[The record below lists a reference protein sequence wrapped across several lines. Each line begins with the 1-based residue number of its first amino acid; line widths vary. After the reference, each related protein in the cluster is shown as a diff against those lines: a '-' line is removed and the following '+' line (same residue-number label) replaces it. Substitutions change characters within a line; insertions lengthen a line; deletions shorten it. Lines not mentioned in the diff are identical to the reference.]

1 MDIAVEKYIFDS
13 IGEGFKAGFVE
24 VKFPD
29 EGYPRFLTFSNES
42 VRLHS
47 CGSSEVI
54 WHFAPGEI
62 VADLEHI
69 SILSSSTDAV
79 ELKFQTEIKVVP
91 FSINSHGVYWGR

>member
-1 MDIAVEKYIFDS
+1 MAF
-13 IGEGFKAGFVE
+13 FTKA
-24 VKFPD
+24 
-29 EGYPRFLTFSNES
+29 
-42 VRLHS
+42 
-47 CGSSEVI
+47 
-54 WHFAPGEI
+54 EI